1 MISFAEAGD
10 PVLLILSVPAEF
22 AASNSDTDCFAIPV
36 MNRAGGFLLCLP
48 RGVIS
53 DDVLIDCLS
62 GEDVSHVLGPSKG
75 VPVQLH
81 EEGEDQV
88 AVPVPGSVN
97 VMLVD
102 FSDDALS
109 WIREYDQLV
118 DSLDSIVAFSQD
130 HPFAVPIASQLVA
143 FAQEWISSQGSDRVN
158 FYSAQESRILQP

>member
-53 DDVLIDCLS
+53 EDVLIDCLS

-118 DSLDSIVAFSQD
+118 DWTASWPSLKIILLLSLLHLNLCLS
-130 HPFAVPIASQLVA
+130 PRSGSAVKGQT
-143 FAQEWISSQGSDRVN
+143 G
-158 FYSAQESRILQP
+158 